1 MLGWLKSLFCRK
13 KRLSELEI
21 KELEDTIESL
31 KNEVNN
37 KNSIVLENEK
47 TISSL
52 NQEAQKN
59 NSIIQEAQEDILRLE
74 KEVKSLMDNIQK
86 KNDALD
92 SKNAKLEFIANVI
105 NALPEKNPSYEKYL
119 KLLKEDYIKY
129 ANENDALAAE
139 ANALLKL
146 QSVAKQLEILSYDEA
161 LLNKNIVAI
170 AGSFS
175 SGKSSFMNSFF
186 TTRKIELPI
195 GTNQTTAISSYVMN
209 GTKSIT
215 GYSYK
220 GGKVNISDE
229 IFTLFSYDKVDEFN
243 FNMKQIINHIVV
255 RNEFVKEFNNLCF
268 IDTPGFNAGQETDT
282 DYETA
287 TTAIATANSIIWCID
302 VGSGTIKGDECDIL
316 YDIFIKNENIGIYV
330 VLNKA
335 DLKSDD
341 ENIQVMDLIENQ
353 MTIKG
358 IPFEGISLYS
368 SNSNYGYT
376 FINQPESFNY
386 YKGVSLS
393 EFLENYNVENKQKE
407 KNLLK
412 QVDEVFEEYI
422 NADNQRIAKLE
433 NQIRTLK
440 ILENSFSSINDSK
453 DDQIAYYKA
462 RIDTKHFQPKQFAD
476 SIEKDEDLFNS
487 LADLKSELKQTIE
500 KDTSDIEKAKQLC
513 TNMKKAV
520 SEVFGHKLS
529 ANKNTSEDKLID
541 SITTPAI
548 RYCNNCRK
556 ENKQDAKFCLGCGRS
571 FL

>member
-47 TISSL
+47 TISAL
-52 NQEAQKN
+52 NQETQKN

-119 KLLKEDYIKY
+119 KLLNEDYIKFS
-129 ANENDALAAE
+129 NENDALAAE
-139 ANALLKL
+139 ASALKKL
-146 QSVAKQLEILSYDEA
+146 QSVAKKLELLTYDEA

-186 TTRKIELPI
+186 TTRKIKLPT
-195 GTNQTTAISSYVMN
+195 GMDQTTAISSYVMN
-209 GTKSIT
+209 GKESIT

-220 GGKVNISDE
+220 GGKVNISNE
-229 IFTLFSYDKVDEFN
+229 IFTLFSYGKVAEFN
-243 FNMKQIINHIVV
+243 FNMKHIINHIVV

-268 IDTPGFNAGQETDT
+268 IDTPGFNPGQETDT
-282 DYETA
+282 DYDTA
-287 TTAIATANSIIWCID
+287 TTAIATSSSIIWCID
-302 VGSGTIKGDECDIL
+302 GSAGTIKGDEFDIL
-316 YDIFIKNENIGIYV
+316 SDILKKNENIGIYI

-335 DLKSDD
+335 DLKSYEENLSIMD
-341 ENIQVMDLIENQ
+341 EIENQ
-353 MTIKG
+353 LNAKS
-358 IPFEGISLYS
+358 IPFEGITLYTS
-368 SNSNYGYT
+368 QQT
-376 FINQPESFNY
+376 FVEQPEEYSCNR
-386 YKGVSLS
+386 GMSLLD
-393 EFLENYNVENKQKE
+393 FLDSKNIENKQKE
-407 KNLLK
+407 ENLLK
-412 QVDEVFEEYI
+412 QIDEVFEDYI
-422 NADNQRIAKLE
+422 NADNHRIAKLE

-440 ILENSFSSINDSK
+440 ILENSFSSINDNK

-462 RIDTKHFQPKQFAD
+462 RIDTKHYQPKQFAD

-529 ANKNTSEDKLID
+529 VNKNISEDKPEV
-541 SITTPAI
+541 SITAPAV
-548 RYCNNCRK
+548 RYCNNCGK
-556 ENKQDAKFCLGCGRS
+556 ENKLGAKFCRVCGRT

>member
-13 KRLSELEI
+13 KNGSELEI

-31 KNEVNN
+31 KNELNN

-47 TISSL
+47 TIYSL

-59 NSIIQEAQEDILRLE
+59 NSIIQESQEDILRLE
-74 KEVKSLMDNIQK
+74 KEVKTLMDNIQK
-86 KNDALD
+86 KNEALD
-92 SKNAKLEFIANVI
+92 NKNAKLEFIANVI
-105 NALPEKNPSYEKYL
+105 NALPEKNPYYEKYL
-119 KLLKEDYIKY
+119 KLLNKDYIKY

-139 ANALLKL
+139 AAALKKL
-146 QSVAKQLEILSYDEA
+146 QSVAKELVLLTYDEA

-186 TTRKIELPI
+186 TTRKIKLPT
-195 GTNQTTAISSYVMN
+195 GMDQTTAISSYVMN
-209 GTKSIT
+209 GKESIT

-220 GGKVNISDE
+220 GGKVNISNE
-229 IFTLFSYDKVDEFN
+229 IFTLFSYGKVTEFN
-243 FNMKQIINHIVV
+243 FNMKHIINHIVV
-255 RNEFVKEFNNLCF
+255 RNEFAKEFNNLCF
-268 IDTPGFNAGQETDT
+268 IDTPGFNPGQETDT
-282 DYETA
+282 DYDTA
-287 TTAIATANSIIWCID
+287 TTAIATASSIIWCID
-302 VGSGTIKGDECDIL
+302 GSAGTIKGDEFDIL
-316 YDIFIKNENIGIYV
+316 SDILKKNENIGIYI

-335 DLKSDD
+335 DLKSYEENLSIMD
-341 ENIQVMDLIENQ
+341 EIENQ
-353 MTIKG
+353 LNAKS
-358 IPFEGISLYS
+358 IPFEGITLYTS
-368 SNSNYGYT
+368 QQT
-376 FINQPESFNY
+376 FVEQPEEYSCNR
-386 YKGVSLS
+386 GMSLLD
-393 EFLENYNVENKQKE
+393 FLNSKNIENKQKE
-407 KNLLK
+407 ENLLK
-412 QVDEVFEEYI
+412 QIDEVFEEYI
-422 NADNQRIAKLE
+422 NADNHRIAKLE

-462 RIDTKHFQPKQFAD
+462 RVNTKLYQPKQFAD

-520 SEVFGHKLS
+520 AEVFGHKLS
-529 ANKNTSEDKLID
+529 ANTNISEDKHEV
-541 SITTPAI
+541 SITAPTV
-548 RYCNNCRK
+548 RYCNNCGK
-556 ENKQDAKFCLGCGRS
+556 ENKLDANFCRVCGRT

>member
-1 MLGWLKSLFCRK
+1 MLRWLKSLFCRK
-13 KRLSELEI
+13 KKLSELEI

-86 KNDALD
+86 KKDALD

-462 RIDTKHFQPKQFAD
+462 RIDTKHFQQRHFAEPM
-476 SIEKDEDLFNS
+476 EKDEDLFNS

-500 KDTSDIEKAKQLC
+500 KDTSDIEKATELC

-529 ANKNTSEDKLID
+529 ANKNISEDKSKD
-541 SITTPAI
+541 SITAPHW
-548 RYCNNCRK
+548 CNNCGK
-556 ENKQDAKFCLGCGRS
+556 ENKPDAKFCLCCGRI

>member
-13 KRLSELEI
+13 KRLSELKI

-47 TISSL
+47 TISAL
-52 NQEAQKN
+52 NQETQKN

-74 KEVKSLMDNIQK
+74 KEVKTLMDNIQK
-86 KNDALD
+86 NNEALD

-105 NALPEKNPSYEKYL
+105 NALPEKNPSYEKYS
-119 KLLKEDYIKY
+119 KLLNEDYMKFS
-129 ANENDALAAE
+129 NENDALAAE
-139 ANALLKL
+139 ASALKKL
-146 QSVAKQLEILSYDEA
+146 QSVAKKLELLTYDET

-186 TTRKIELPI
+186 TTRKIKLPI
-195 GTNQTTAISSYVMN
+195 GMDQTTAISSYVMN
-209 GTKSIT
+209 GKESIT

-220 GGKVNISDE
+220 GGKVDISNE
-229 IFTLFSYDKVDEFN
+229 IFTLFSYGKVAEFN
-243 FNMKQIINHIVV
+243 FNMKHIINHIVV
-255 RNEFVKEFNNLCF
+255 RNEFVKDFNNLCF
-268 IDTPGFNAGQETDT
+268 IDTPGFNPGQETDA
-282 DYETA
+282 DYDTA
-287 TTAIATANSIIWCID
+287 TTAIATASSIIWCID
-302 VGSGTIKGDECDIL
+302 GSAGTIKGDEFDIL
-316 YDIFIKNENIGIYV
+316 YDIFNKNENIGIYI

-335 DLKSDD
+335 DLKSYEENLLILD
-341 ENIQVMDLIENQ
+341 EIENQ
-353 MTIKG
+353 LNTKN
-358 IPFEGISLYS
+358 IPFEGISLYTS
-368 SNSNYGYT
+368 QRT
-376 FINQPESFNY
+376 FVEQPEEYSCNR
-386 YKGVSLS
+386 GMSLL
-393 EFLENYNVENKQKE
+393 EFLDSKNIENKQKE
-407 KNLLK
+407 ENLLK

-440 ILENSFSSINDSK
+440 ILENSFSSLNDSK

-462 RIDTKHFQPKQFAD
+462 RIDTKHFQQKQFAEPM
-476 SIEKDEDLFNS
+476 EKDEDLFNS

-529 ANKNTSEDKLID
+529 ANKNISKDKFED
-541 SITTPAI
+541 SITAPII
-548 RYCNNCRK
+548 RYCNNCGK
-556 ENKQDAKFCLGCGRS
+556 ENKPDAKFCLGCGRN